1 MNGSGSA
8 DTPPNGLEEGV
19 LSQLLGYRLA
29 LATVATHATFAQ
41 HVGEPMQL
49 KTVEFTVLMLALA
62 NAELTQKNLATTL
75 ALPAPNLTLLLD
87 RLQQRGLLARVRSET
102 DRRAQ
107 RIQLTGKGAALARR
121 AKTAAATMEQEL
133 LRRLS
138 PAEGAMLFELL
149 RKVAAMR

>member
-1 MNGSGSA
+1 MNASDSQ
-8 DTPPNGLEEGV
+8 DTAPNGLDEGV
-19 LSQLLGYRLA
+19 LAQLLGYRLA

-62 NAELTQKNLATTL
+62 NAELTQKNLATL
-75 ALPAPNLTLLLD
+75 LSLPAPNLTLLLD
-87 RLQQRGLLARVRSET
+87 RLQQRGLIARVRSET

-107 RIQLTGKGAALARR
+107 RIQLTTKGSALARR
-121 AKTAAATMEQEL
+121 AKTAAATMEQDL

-138 PAEGAMLFELL
+138 PAENAMLFELL
-149 RKVAAMR
+149 RKVSAVR